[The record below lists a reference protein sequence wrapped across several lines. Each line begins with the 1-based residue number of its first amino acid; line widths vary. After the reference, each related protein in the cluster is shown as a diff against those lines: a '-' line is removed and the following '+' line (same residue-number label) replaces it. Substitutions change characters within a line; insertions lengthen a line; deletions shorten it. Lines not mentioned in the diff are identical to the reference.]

1 MIMNEKD
8 IEKRIVLEEELQHAE
23 ALNDIMDGVEESV
36 KDEKVELPKDY
47 VEATEDD
54 LL

>member
-8 IEKRIVLEEELQHAE
+8 IEKRIALEEELQHAE
-23 ALNDIMDGVEESV
+23 VLNEIMDGVEESV

-47 VEATEDD
+47 VETTEDD

>member
-1 MIMNEKD
+1 MNEKD
-8 IEKRIVLEEELQHAE
+8 IEKRIALEEELQHAE
-23 ALNDIMDGVEESV
+23 ALNDIMEDVEKEDK

-47 VEATEDD
+47 KETTEDD

>member
-1 MIMNEKD
+1 MNEND

-36 KDEKVELPKDY
+36 KNEKVELPEDY
-47 VEATEDD
+47 VEVTEED